1 MILGADLKDNRRPA
15 AGVLN
20 QGRKSGHGHFSRGK
34 NVAVVAALLLIVLLV
49 GMLLWQRAQ
58 PVIHVLDGWTMG
70 STWRVSVVG
79 PRDFDTAAL
88 KAGIEA
94 QFQALDQQLSG
105 YRAGTGLSQVNA
117 APLGTWVALP
127 PDLAIVLRS
136 GLDLWR
142 ESGGAFDMT
151 VRPLVLLWGFGAAEP
166 RDMPPT
172 PAQIAAA
179 KARLGSD
186 RVELSEDGTRI
197 RRLSDVSLDVD
208 AIAPG
213 HAADVIAA
221 WLVQRGLHDTLVDVG
236 GELRASGHRP
246 DGTGWRVGIE
256 RPQLAHGDVTRVIA
270 VSGLAI
276 ATSGDYRDYFE
287 LAGKRYAH
295 TLDPVTGQ
303 PADNGL
309 ASVTVLAPSAL
320 AADGYATALMVLGPD
335 QGMAWAEK
343 YQLPV
348 FMILRTG
355 NEGFIE
361 RYNERFAPYLVD

>member
-1 MILGADLKDNRRPA
+1 MILGADLKDNRRSA

-20 QGRKSGHGHFSRGK
+20 QGGVSGPGYFSRGR
-34 NVAVVAALLLIVLLV
+34 NLALVAALLLIVLLA

-58 PVIHVLDGWTMG
+58 PVIHALDGWTMG
-70 STWRVSVVG
+70 STWSVHVIG
-79 PRDFDTAAL
+79 PRDLDTAAL

-117 APLGTWVALP
+117 APLGKWVALP

-166 RDMPPT
+166 RDRPPT

-197 RRLSDVSLDVD
+197 RRLSDVTLDVD

-213 HAADVIAA
+213 HAADVITA
-221 WLVQRGLHDTLVDVG
+221 WLAQRGLHDALVDVG

-256 RPQLAHGDVTRVIA
+256 RPQLARGDVGRVLA

-309 ASVTVLAPSAL
+309 ASVTVLASSAL

-335 QGMAWAEK
+335 RGMAWAEK
-343 YQLPV
+343 HQLPV

-361 RYNERFAPYLVD
+361 RYNERFAPYLAD